1 MVGMIE
7 RIGFMQGRLSPLVGE
22 RIQAF
27 PGEVW
32 PTEFSIARNHRIK
45 NIEWTIDSLTF
56 HSNPLIQ
63 QTEHERIRRIAR
75 ENLLKIPS
83 VTCDYFM
90 ENPYWA
96 PNGVDIE
103 RDINKILEGMNQV
116 GASILVIPLVDNSS
130 IRNNQSLD
138 LGFFRNLEKTLE
150 QLEIRIAFEVDLDEE
165 ETKNFLANFSPLS
178 YGINY
183 DIGNSAAY
191 GFAPEKEISSY
202 GERILNVHVKDRFR
216 NGKTVPLGKGD
227 ADFQSVINQL
237 TEVNYSGNF
246 IMQTARAAEG
256 DHVAELNR
264 NIEYFMKYLDNV

>member
-1 MVGMIE
+1 MSQ

-32 PTEFSIARNHRIK
+32 PEEFSIARKHKIK

-63 QTEHERIRRIAR
+63 QEEHEQVRRTAH
-75 ENLLKIPS
+75 ENLLNIPS

-103 RDINKILEGMNQV
+103 RDIYQILEGMNQI

-130 IRNNQSLD
+130 IRNNQNLD
-138 LGFFRNLEKTLE
+138 LQFFMNLEKTLD
-150 QLEIRIAFEVDLDEE
+150 QLEIRVAFEVDLDEE
-165 ETKNFLANFSPLS
+165 ETKDFVANFSPQS

-191 GFAPEKEISSY
+191 GFDPEKEISNY

-216 NGKTVPLGKGD
+216 NGNSVPLGKGD
-227 ADFQSVINQL
+227 ADFQRVINQL

-264 NIEYFMKYLDNV
+264 NIEYFVKYLNNV

>member
-1 MVGMIE
+1 
-7 RIGFMQGRLSPLVGE
+7 MQGRLSPLVGD

-32 PTEFSIARNHRIK
+32 PKEFSIARKHKIK

-56 HSNPLIQ
+56 HSNPLIKRE
-63 QTEHERIRRIAR
+63 EHEQIRRVAQK
-75 ENLLKIPS
+75 NMLKIPS

-103 RDINKILEGMNQV
+103 RDIYQVLEGMNKI

-138 LGFFRNLEKTLE
+138 LRFFTNLENTLD
-150 QLEIRIAFEVDLDEE
+150 QLQIQVAFEVDLDEE
-165 ETKNFLANFSPLS
+165 ETKNFIANFSPLS
-178 YGINY
+178 FGINY

-191 GFAPEKEISSY
+191 GFDNEKEIFNY
-202 GERILNVHVKDRFR
+202 GERILNVHVKDRIR
-216 NGKTVPLGKGD
+216 NGNTVPLGKGD
-227 ADFQSVINQL
+227 ADFQSVICQL
-237 TEVNYSGNF
+237 SKVNYSGNF
-246 IMQTARAAEG
+246 IMQTARATEG

-264 NIEYFMKYLDNV
+264 NIEYFVKYLDNV

>member
-1 MVGMIE
+1 MADMMQ

-27 PGEVW
+27 PGEAW
-32 PTEFSIARNHRIK
+32 AEEFSIARKYKIR

-63 QTEHERIRRIAR
+63 QEAHERISRLAR
-75 ENLLKIPS
+75 ENSLKIPS

-90 ENPYWA
+90 ENPHWE

-103 RDINKILEGMNQV
+103 KDINQILEGMSQI

-130 IRNNQSLD
+130 IRNNPSLD
-138 LGFFRNLEKTLE
+138 LKFFTNMEEALDRFG
-150 QLEIRIAFEVDLDEE
+150 IRVAFEVDLDDED
-165 ETKNFLANFSPLS
+165 TKNFVANFSPKS

-191 GFAPEKEISSY
+191 GFNPEKEISKY
-202 GERILNVHVKDRFR
+202 GERIINVHVKDRFKS
-216 NGKTVPLGKGD
+216 GITVPLGKGD
-227 ADFQSVINQL
+227 ADFLKVINQL
-237 TEVNYSGNF
+237 TKKKYSGNF

-256 DHVAELNR
+256 DHAVELNR
-264 NIEYFMKYLDNV
+264 NIEYFMKYLNNG